1 MDKLTLVQFL
11 LCIGT
16 VWGHGRMIE
25 PPMRSSMWRYG
36 FKTPKNYNDNELNC
50 GGFAKMMDD
59 GGRCGP
65 CGDPWISPRNNE
77 AGGKY
82 ATGTIARH
90 YATGQIINVTVELT
104 SNHKGY
110 YEFRLCPNN
119 NPSRAVTQE
128 CLNRNVLNIMG
139 HGKRYVIDSPDSN
152 LFMEFQLSLPPGLSC
167 SQCVLQWKWRAAQNK
182 GSNGHGGEC
191 FGCGPQEHFIN
202 CADVSIGS
210 RANVLP
216 LNRPGQRGVFISKTG
231 PKMNVIHSPS
241 KTTSAPKQPVQRVY
255 DASVMEPPVDSYS
268 NNYLPTSSNAQTSNN
283 YQPTRS
289 NAQSSNNYQPT
300 RSNAQ
305 SSNNYRSNN
314 YQPKNLNVQNSNNYQ
329 QRNSNTQRSSNT
341 GRRSGTSQNKIYVYQ
356 REKSPQ
362 EYRNNHQTQRKSFN
376 QHSPISK
383 QVSYDKMLD
392 SKNQITAMVLQYVS
406 SLPMDTAME
415 SGMIECDGFIRPVC
429 KAVPLWNNNRP
440 FDEWC
445 SVLCPTGVCP
455 AAVCSCSCPPKQNNR
470 QNNAQYAHE
479 QQMKCRSM
487 TSFGD
492 QSMDRWCTIT
502 CNSNP
507 DNCPSDHCWC
517 DGL

>member
-1 MDKLTLVQFL
+1 
-11 LCIGT
+11 
-16 VWGHGRMIE
+16 MIE

-119 NPSRAVTQE
+119 NPSKAVTQE

-182 GSNGHGGEC
+182 GSNGQGGEC

-210 RANVLP
+210 RAHALP

-231 PKMNVIHSPS
+231 PKMNVIHNPA
-241 KTTSAPKQPVQRVY
+241 KTTPIPKQTVQNVY

-268 NNYLPTSSNAQTSNN
+268 NNYQPTNSNAHSSNK
-283 YQPTRS
+283 YQPTNSNAHSSNKYQPTNS
-289 NAQSSNNYQPT
+289 NAQSSNNYQ
-300 RSNAQ
+300 
-305 SSNNYRSNN
+305 YM
-314 YQPKNLNVQNSNNYQ
+314 
-329 QRNSNTQRSSNT
+329 NSNTQRSLNA
-341 GRRSGTSQNKIYVYQ
+341 RHNSQNRVYVYQ
-356 REKSPQ
+356 RKKSHQ
-362 EYRNNHQTQRKSFN
+362 QYRNTQPTQRESFR

-383 QVSYDKMLD
+383 QVSYDSMLD

-415 SGMIECDGFIRPVC
+415 SGMIDCDGFIRPVC

-455 AAVCSCSCPPKQNNR
+455 AAVCSCTCPPTQSYSQNNV
-470 QNNAQYAHE
+470 QYA
-479 QQMKCRSM
+479 QVQSMKCRSM

-492 QSMDRWCTIT
+492 PSMDRWCTIT

-517 DGL
+517 DGM